1 MTSPYI
7 CTKTVRKIAAN
18 LGDVLKR
25 ESGLIVVGNALNDCS
40 LEIDSLRHQL
50 DAQAKRI
57 EAIVKQLESCGYECV
72 AGPLRLNTAFIELKA
87 LTTDKEH
94 ADE

>member
-40 LEIDSLRHQL
+40 LEIDKLRSALLEITDGDCTCTQFVCL
-50 DAQAKRI
+50 PCIARQA
-57 EAIVKQLESCGYECV
+57 L
-72 AGPLRLNTAFIELKA
+72 
-87 LTTDKEH
+87 
-94 ADE
+94 ADGGGE